1 MPALFERAEGWEEGE
16 LGRSIDA
23 VAIDSR
29 DRTKSKGYVLPVMFE
44 ESMTELVKKFPADV
58 QEGLEKGME
67 DPERYKV
74 ALEKFKGV
82 HNCPI
87 DPRPKEYLD
96 SMEWVFGSKGN
107 PAVIASGYVVMS

>member
-44 ESMTELVKKFPADV
+44 ESMTELGIWRKHAQTEVIPANAPLSSLV
-58 QEGLEKGME
+58 
-67 DPERYKV
+67 
-74 ALEKFKGV
+74 GV
-82 HNCPI
+82 SSSLLP
-87 DPRPKEYLD
+87 
-96 SMEWVFGSKGN
+96 
-107 PAVIASGYVVMS
+107 